1 MTESDYCKTML
12 PSDIK
17 KLESGSLC
25 AVVSTKLGGAILGL
39 YYKERPIMQTNLE
52 ATDPRQTACFV
63 MAPFC
68 GWLPKQGFTW
78 QGQHFQLAGNLLKN
92 KPAVHGYAWQTECD
106 ILEHSRNSIKLN
118 YPTHAQWPWPYRLTQ
133 QIVLNANTMSITL
146 LYTNLAAVIAP
157 ASLGL
162 HPYFNLS
169 KNTRIQVNKN
179 PKAKVNIFH
188 GNPIEEC
195 YTLQEWDG
203 HIAITSPEKN
213 MSVIANSNSRQFLG
227 IYRMASADSISLEP
241 ITQELNLPRIENPES
256 GFTALE
262 PNQSLELHVEIKL
275 HSER

>member
-1 MTESDYCKTML
+1 MTESPCTNTLLL
-12 PSDIK
+12 PSPIK
-17 KLESGSLC
+17 KLKCSKLT
-25 AVVSTKLGGAILGL
+25 AVVNTKLGGAILGL
-39 YYKERPIMQTNLE
+39 YYKNRPIMQTNIE
-52 ATDPRQTACFV
+52 AIDPRQTACFV

-68 GWLPKQGFTW
+68 GWLPKQGFNW
-78 QGQHFQLAGNLLKN
+78 QGQGFQPAGNLLKD

-106 ILEHSRNSIKLN
+106 ILEYSRNSIKLN
-118 YPTHAQWPWPYRLTQ
+118 YPPHAQWPWPYRLTQ

-169 KNTRIQVNKN
+169 KNTQIQVNKS
-179 PKAKVNIFH
+179 PKARVNIFH
-188 GNPIEEC
+188 GNPKDEC
-195 YTLQEWDG
+195 YTLREWDG

-227 IYRMASADSISLEP
+227 IYRMANADSICLEP
-241 ITQELNLPRIENPES
+241 ITQELNLPNIENPES

-275 HSER
+275 HC